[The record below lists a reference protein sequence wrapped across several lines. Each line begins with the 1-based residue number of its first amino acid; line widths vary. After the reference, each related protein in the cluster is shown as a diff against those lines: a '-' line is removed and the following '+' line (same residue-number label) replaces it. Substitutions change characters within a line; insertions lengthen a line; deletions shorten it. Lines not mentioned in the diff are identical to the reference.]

1 MRSVGSEADMRS
13 DVSGSWSVVS
23 ADAVAAATPPPAR
36 SAADE
41 LLDAGPTPSPSPL
54 PASLA
59 RAGDAE
65 EEELDEDWGMS

>member
-1 MRSVGSEADMRS
+1 MRS

-23 ADAVAAATPPPAR
+23 ADAAATPPPAR
-36 SAADE
+36 PAADVPDA
-41 LLDAGPTPSPSPL
+41 LDAGATPSPSPL

-59 RAGDAE
+59 RGGDAE

>member
-1 MRSVGSEADMRS
+1 MRS

-23 ADAVAAATPPPAR
+23 ADAASTPPPAR
-36 SAADE
+36 PAGADAPDA
-41 LLDAGPTPSPSPL
+41 LDAGPTPSPSPL